1 MLFFKVSFLVWC
13 RKISFEGKEF
23 CLKKKKEERRKGKR
37 LKAPSELISVIPFF
51 PIVHSPGR

>member
-23 CLKKKKEERRKGKR
+23 CLKKKRRKEKR
-37 LKAPSELISVIPFF
+37 KKTK
-51 PIVHSPGR
+51 SPE